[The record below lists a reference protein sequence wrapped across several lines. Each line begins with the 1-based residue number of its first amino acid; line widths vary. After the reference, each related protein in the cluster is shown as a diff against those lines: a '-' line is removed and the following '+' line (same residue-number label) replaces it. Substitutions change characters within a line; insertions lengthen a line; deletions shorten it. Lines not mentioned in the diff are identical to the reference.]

1 MSEYFEIEGGNPL
14 YGQTTVH
21 GAKNAVLPLMAMG
34 ILSDDTV
41 TVCDCPDISDVRAMC
56 GLLQNLGV
64 RVELTGRRI
73 SVSGRANTARV
84 SEAFCKDMRSSMFM
98 LGALLASLGEV
109 EMPLPGGCKIGSR
122 PLDIHIDGLRRMGA
136 TAEYTRNGIRCYAK
150 KLHGADVVLKFPS
163 VGATENLIMCAS
175 LAQGKTT
182 LVNVAREP
190 EIISLAQ
197 GLRAMGARISGEGS
211 SVIKIDGV
219 DKLGGCQITP
229 VGDRI
234 VAGTLLSAVA
244 LCGGE
249 VQINGVG
256 DEYLGSVIDALRS
269 KKISIDADECGMFV
283 RSSGRA
289 HPVRISTAPYPMFPT
304 DMQPQLF
311 AFACFADGVSCIKE
325 TVFENRF
332 AHAKE
337 FAKLGAIIRL
347 ENNVATVYGN
357 SLLKDVAAADSL
369 MASDLRG
376 GAGLMIAAL
385 KINGKTNVFGSEYI
399 DRGYESIEDVFCSLG
414 GVVRR
419 KTAD

>member
-1 MSEYFEIEGGNPL
+1 MREYFEIEGGNPL
-14 YGQTTVH
+14 CGHTTVH
-21 GAKNAVLPLMAMG
+21 GAKNAVLPLLATG
-34 ILSDDTV
+34 ILSDETV
-41 TVCDCPDISDVRAMC
+41 TVCDCPNISDVKAMC
-56 GLLQNLGV
+56 GLLQNLGA
-64 RVELTGRRI
+64 RVERDGRRI
-73 SVSGRANTARV
+73 SVCGRANIARV
-84 SEAFCKDMRSSMFM
+84 SESFCKDMRSSMFM

-136 TAEYTRNGIRCYAK
+136 TAEYTQSGIRCYAK

-190 EIISLAQ
+190 EIISLVQ

-219 DKLGGCQITP
+219 DKLGGCRITP
-229 VGDRI
+229 VADRI
-234 VAGTLLSAVA
+234 VAGTLLGAVA

-249 VQINGVG
+249 ARINGIG
-256 DEYLGSVIDALRS
+256 DEYLGSVIETLRS
-269 KKISIDADECGMFV
+269 KEVSIEADECGLCV

-289 HPVRISTAPYPMFPT
+289 HSVRITTAPYPMFPT

-311 AFACFADGVSCIKE
+311 AFACFADGVSSIRE

-337 FAKLGAIIRL
+337 FAKLGADIKL

-357 SLLKDVAAADSL
+357 GLLGSVASNRTFT
-369 MASDLRG
+369 ASDLRG

-385 KINGKTNVFGSEYI
+385 KIKGKTSLFGTEYI
-399 DRGYESIEDVFCSLG
+399 DRGYEKIEDVFCSLG

-419 KTAD
+419 KSTD

>member
-21 GAKNAVLPLMAMG
+21 GAKNAVLPLLAMG

-64 RVELTGRRI
+64 RVERADRRI
-73 SVSGRANTARV
+73 SVSGSAHIARV

-219 DKLGGCQITP
+219 DKLGGCRITP

-249 VQINGVG
+249 VRINGVG
-256 DEYLGSVIDALRS
+256 DEYLGSVVETLRS
-269 KKISIDADECGMFV
+269 EEISIYADECGMLV

-289 HPVRISTAPYPMFPT
+289 HPVRVATAPYPMFPT

-337 FAKLGAIIRL
+337 FAKLGANIRL

-369 MASDLRG
+369 RASDLRG

-385 KINGKTNVFGSEYI
+385 KINGKTSVFGSEYI

-419 KTAD
+419 KTTD